1 MNVACVKKKKNVLCM
16 LPKSSQVEMLRQY
29 KNFGNVIIVYEH
41 DNTRKCVVVIS
52 NNSVYV

>member
-1 MNVACVKKKKNVLCM
+1 M

-41 DNTRKCVVVIS
+41 DNTRKCVFVIS
-52 NNSVYV
+52 NNSVYVW